1 MQDYFQHIVNLL
13 KQDKK
18 FFSDNG
24 EFLRN
29 AAIQAAKQLDETL
42 IKILLADDYAAKN
55 FFKDIAD
62 VKLFDSQKFSYA
74 VNNYEFLPG
83 SYTRFK
89 NKIGLADENQN
100 FISESSNVEI
110 IFPYKDCVLEG
121 GQTKDEQ
128 KRPEIFFNETLAR
141 DDIDVLLE
149 PKVLTCAKKFSAFG
163 AESAATF
170 SSKDNLIIKG
180 NNLLAVASLL
190 PRFKNKVKCIYI
202 DVPYN
207 TGNDSFGYNDRF
219 NHSSWLTFMKTRLQF
234 AKQLLKNDGSIWISI
249 DDDEQ
254 AYLKILCDEIF
265 GRQNFVCNVI
275 WEKKYTVSNDTKYLS
290 ENHDYILVYAKD
302 KNNWQPN
309 PLPRTEE
316 MDKAYKNPDNDP
328 RGVWKPTPLHAR
340 SGTAASAKFT
350 YTFKN
355 GVTFTPPP
363 GRYSRYSEE
372 TLRKLDESNEIWFG
386 KDGKSTPQ
394 KKTFLSELLKSG
406 VPSKTLWRFD
416 EVGHTHEAR
425 EETKALIIDNSF
437 TTPKPERLIQRI
449 LTLATNE
456 GDIVLDNFLGSG
468 TTAAVAHKMGR
479 QYIGVEQMDYIET
492 VTVERLKKVI
502 DGEQG
507 GISKAVN
514 WKGGGSFIYC
524 ELAKLN
530 QNFVEEIQAARD
542 FETIWEIKNE
552 MVARGFISYKVI
564 PKKFDESKAEF
575 AALTLEE
582 QKRLLMEVLDKNF
595 LYVNYC
601 DIDDEDFAISADD
614 KKFSRSFYGRA

>member
-1 MQDYFQHIVNLL
+1 MQDYFQHLLDVL
-13 KQDKK
+13 KQDER
-18 FFSDNG
+18 FFSKDG

-29 AAIQAAKQLDETL
+29 AATQAAKQLDENL
-42 IKILLADDYAAKN
+42 IKILIADSYTAKN
-55 FFKDIAD
+55 FFKDID
-62 VKLFDSQKFSYA
+62 GVKLFDSQKFSYA
-74 VNNYEFLPG
+74 VNNHEFLPG

-89 NKIGLADENQN
+89 NKIGLADSNEN

-128 KRPEIFFNETLAR
+128 KRAEIFFNETLAR

-149 PKVLTCAKKFSAFG
+149 PKVLTCAKKFSNDG
-163 AESAATF
+163 VTPAESF
-170 SSKDNLIIKG
+170 SGKDNLIIKG

-219 NHSSWLTFMKTRLQF
+219 NHSSWLTFLKTRLQF

-275 WEKKYTVSNDTKYLS
+275 WEKKFSPQNDAKYLS
-290 ENHDYILVYAKD
+290 DSHDFILVYAKD
-302 KNNWQPN
+302 KNIWRPN
-309 PLPRTEE
+309 LLPRTEE
-316 MDKAYKNPDNDP
+316 MNARYSNPDNDP
-328 RGVWKPTPLHAR
+328 RGVWTSGAIQAK
-340 SGTAASAKFT
+340 SGTANLIYEITTPAGNKFLPPAG
-350 YTFKN
+350 TFWRFSKEK
-355 GVTFTPPP
+355 F
-363 GRYSRYSEE
+363 EE
-372 TLRKLDESNEIWFG
+372 MVADNRIYFG
-386 KDGKSTPQ
+386 EDGNNVPRIKR
-394 KKTFLSELLKSG
+394 FLSEVQQGL
-406 VPSKTLWRFD
+406 VSKTIWKIED
-416 EVGHTHEAR
+416 VGDNQESKK
-425 EETKALIIDNSF
+425 EIKALNLSEVF

-468 TTAAVAHKMGR
+468 TTAAVAHKMKR

-502 DGEQG
+502 AGEQG
-507 GISKAVN
+507 GISKAVS
-514 WKGGGSFIYC
+514 WQGGGSFIYC

-530 QNFVEEIQAARD
+530 QNFVDEIQAARD
-542 FETIWEIKNE
+542 FETIWAIKNKI
-552 MVARGFISYKVI
+552 VASGYISYKVI
-564 PKKFDESKAEF
+564 PQKFDELKAEF
-575 AALTLEE
+575 AALPLEE
-582 QKRLLMEVLDKNF
+582 QKRLLMEILDKNF

-614 KKFSRSFYGRA
+614 KKFSRSFYLQKI

>member
-55 FFKDIAD
+55 FFKDIAG

-128 KRPEIFFNETLAR
+128 KRPENFFNETLAR
-141 DDIDVLLE
+141 DDIDVLLD
-149 PKVLTCAKKFSAFG
+149 PKVLTCAKKFSNDG
-163 AESAATF
+163 VTPAENF

-234 AKQLLKNDGSIWISI
+234 AKRLLKTDGSIWISI

-265 GRQNFVCNVI
+265 GRQNFLTTVI
-275 WEKKYTVSNDTKYLS
+275 WERAYAPVNLKKNFSRS
-290 ENHDYILVYAKD
+290 HDYILVYAKD
-302 KNNWQPN
+302 ISQFVLNG
-309 PLPRTEE
+309 LPRTEE
-316 MDKAYKNPDNDP
+316 TNVQYKNPDNDP
-328 RGVWKPTPLHAR
+328 RGLWRPDNLSVGPAVESNIYEITTPGGRKVL
-340 SGTAASAKFT
+340 
-350 YTFKN
+350 
-355 GVTFTPPP
+355 PPA
-363 GRYSRYSEE
+363 GYSWRYSKERFAEMVADNRIS
-372 TLRKLDESNEIWFG
+372 FG
-386 KDGKSTPQ
+386 NGNIVPRIKR
-394 KKTFLSELLKSG
+394 FLSEVKQSIT
-406 VPSKTLWRFD
+406 PMTLWKYD
-416 EVGHTHEAR
+416 EVGHTDESKK
-425 EETKALIIDNSF
+425 EIKALNLSEVF

-502 DGEQG
+502 AGEQG

-582 QKRLLMEVLDKNF
+582 QKRLLMEILDKNF
-595 LYVNYC
+595 LYVNYS
-601 DIDDEDFAISADD
+601 DIDDEDFAISEED
-614 KKFSRSFYGRA
+614 KKFSRSFYGRG